1 MWYRNLNGRMCHVM
15 LSSRVCHTVKS
26 ILHENPRKVMWLF
39 SLSYIKVR
47 RRGQRRWTT
56 RTTTDDDDGQGQR
69 TSRAAADDDDDG
81 RCETAIKPYKFHILG
96 L

>member
-1 MWYRNLNGRMCHVM
+1 M

-56 RTTTDDDDGQGQR
+56 RTTTDDDDG
-69 TSRAAADDDDDG
+69 
-81 RCETAIKPYKFHILG
+81 
-96 L
+96 